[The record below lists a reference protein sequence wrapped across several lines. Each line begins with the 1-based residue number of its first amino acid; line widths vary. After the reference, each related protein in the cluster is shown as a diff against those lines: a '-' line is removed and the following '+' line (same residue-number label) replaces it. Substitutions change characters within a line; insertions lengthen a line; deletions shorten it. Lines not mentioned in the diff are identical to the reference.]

1 MQKSES
7 VASLLGAL
15 SKAQGEIDNAK
26 KASVNPFF
34 KSKYA
39 DLAEVINVSKDA
51 LSVNGLSVSQFPSY
65 EGGVVSITTV
75 IGHASGEWMES
86 TMSAPADK
94 VDVQSLGKIITY
106 LRRYSYS
113 AVLGIAQEDDDGNDA
128 VKHAPKVVYITAD
141 QVKTLSSMIELS
153 ETDSSRFLGYFKI
166 AEVAQLPVSRFDE
179 ALKMLNAKLDNKAKE
194 GEK

>member
-1 MQKSES
+1 MNKSES

-51 LSVNGLSVSQFPSY
+51 LSAHGLSVSQFPSY
-65 EGGVVSITTV
+65 EGGIVSVTTV
-75 IGHASGEWMES
+75 IGHSSGEWMES
-86 TMSAPADK
+86 VMSAPADK
-94 VDVQSLGKIITY
+94 VDIQSLGKIVTY
-106 LRRYSYS
+106 IRRYSYS

-128 VKHAPKVVYITAD
+128 SKHAPKVATVSLEQSD
-141 QVKTLSSMIELS
+141 NLMKMIALS
-153 ETDSSRFLGYFKI
+153 ETEERKFLAYFKI
-166 AEVAQLPVSRFDE
+166 PEVPMLPVNRFEE
-179 ALKMLNAKLDNKAKE
+179 ALKMLNAKMDAKIKE

>member
-1 MQKSES
+1 
-7 VASLLGAL
+7 
-15 SKAQGEIDNAK
+15 
-26 KASVNPFF
+26 
-34 KSKYA
+34 
-39 DLAEVINVSKDA
+39 
-51 LSVNGLSVSQFPSY
+51 
-65 EGGVVSITTV
+65 
-75 IGHASGEWMES
+75 
-86 TMSAPADK
+86 
-94 VDVQSLGKIITY
+94 
-106 LRRYSYS
+106 
-113 AVLGIAQEDDDGNDA
+113 LGIAQEDDDGNDA